1 MFGGAYFRNFTVFK
15 KKLVR
20 KLQKETTCIASVVS
34 YRLSKKI
41 DREAHSLSPH
51 FILLQFFS
59 VSFVETSSNQT
70 G

>member
-20 KLQKETTCIASVVS
+20 ELQKKTACIASVVS

-41 DREAHSLSPH
+41 DREAHSLSH
-51 FILLQFFS
+51 FILLQFFP
-59 VSFVETSSNQT
+59 VSFVETSSD
-70 G
+70 